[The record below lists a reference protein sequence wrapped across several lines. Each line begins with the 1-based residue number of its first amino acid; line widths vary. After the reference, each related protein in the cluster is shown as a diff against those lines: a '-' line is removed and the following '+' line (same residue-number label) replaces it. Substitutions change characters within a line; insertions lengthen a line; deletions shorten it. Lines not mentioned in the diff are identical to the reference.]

1 MKMKEDS
8 KLQKQIIMRK
18 HGEEIITKAQ
28 WVVPADFSM
37 FLKCLGMIFLNLQPN
52 WFVLLLPQMLKP
64 TSIID
69 HATFQIV
76 CPLFSILP
84 LLPLAYRVA
93 VSLVCMVSIIAG
105 K

>member
-37 FLKCLGMIFLNLQPN
+37 FLKCLGMIF
-52 WFVLLLPQMLKP
+52 VLLLPQMLKP

-84 LLPLAYRVA
+84 LLPLAGLSRSSFSGLHGLYHR
-93 VSLVCMVSIIAG
+93 G
-105 K
+105 

>member
-1 MKMKEDS
+1 
-8 KLQKQIIMRK
+8 MRK
-18 HGEEIITKAQ
+18 HDEEIITKAQ

-69 HATFQIV
+69 HATFQNV
-76 CPLFSILP
+76 CPLFSILYTITSP
-84 LLPLAYRVA
+84 GL
-93 VSLVCMVSIIAG
+93 SHI
-105 K
+105 